1 MRQVAALALL
11 ALVLP
16 IAAWA
21 DGINVTNQ
29 GGTVAFSDMA
39 GTGGLGT
46 IGSTT
51 ISSKG
56 SQLTSWNNNS
66 GHLGLVNYSTGA
78 LMSGSVSGGGTFAA
92 GGMFDII
99 GVGKWA
105 SSLTG
110 LKCGKGCDLFTGSF
124 NKPAIW
130 TLVSS
135 SKQSES
141 FTLTGSIEG
150 TLYTGRTVYG
160 TTTQDITFDNKGQLD
175 KGIGHIGTG
184 GTHLNTAEP
193 GTLGLLGTGL
203 EAVGGMFYR
212 KIYRKID

>member
-1 MRQVAALALL
+1 MGKVAVLALL
-11 ALVLP
+11 ALALP

-21 DGINVTNQ
+21 DGINLTNQ

-39 GTGGLGT
+39 GTGGLGA

-56 SQLTSWNNNS
+56 SQLTSWNNTT
-66 GHLGLVNYSTGA
+66 GHLGLVNYATGA
-78 LMSGSVSGGGTFAA
+78 LASGSVSGGGTFAA

-99 GVGKWA
+99 GTGKWA
-105 SSLTG
+105 SQLTG
-110 LKCGKGCDLFTGSF
+110 SKCGKGCDLFTGSF
-124 NKPAIW
+124 DSPVIW

-141 FTLTGSIEG
+141 FTLTGSIQG
-150 TLYTGRTVYG
+150 MLYTGRTVNG
-160 TTTQDITFDNKGQLD
+160 TTTQDIKIDNQGQLN

-184 GTHLNTAEP
+184 GTHIGTPEP

-203 EAVGGMFYR
+203 VAVAGMFYR
-212 KIYRKID
+212 KVSRRI

>member
-1 MRQVAALALL
+1 LA
-11 ALVLP
+11 LP

-21 DGINVTNQ
+21 DGINITNQ

-39 GTGGLGT
+39 GTAGLGT

-51 ISSKG
+51 ISSHG

-66 GHLGLVNYSTGA
+66 GHLGLVNYSTGV
-78 LMSGSVSGGGTFAA
+78 LESGSVSGGGTFAA

-99 GVGKWA
+99 GTGKWA
-105 SSLTG
+105 SQLTG
-110 LKCGKGCDLFTGSF
+110 SKCGKGCDLFTGSF
-124 NKPAIW
+124 DSPVIW

-150 TLYTGRTVYG
+150 TLYTGRTVNG
-160 TTTQDITFDNKGQLD
+160 STVQNIKIDNQGQLN

-184 GTHLNTAEP
+184 QTGLTPEP

-203 EAVGGMFYR
+203 VAIGGMFRR
-212 KIYRKID
+212 KISKR

>member
-11 ALVLP
+11 ALALP

-21 DGINVTNQ
+21 DGIDITNQ

-39 GTGGLGT
+39 GTGGLGV
-46 IGSTT
+46 IGATT

-78 LMSGSVSGGGTFAA
+78 LESGSVSAGGTFAA
-92 GGMFDII
+92 GGIFDII
-99 GVGKWA
+99 GTGKWA
-105 SSLTG
+105 SGLTG

-124 NKPAIW
+124 DSPVVW

-135 SKQSES
+135 NKQSDS

-160 TTTQDITFDNKGQLD
+160 TTTQDIKIDNQGQLN

-184 GTHLNTAEP
+184 GTHINSPEP

-203 EAVGGMFYR
+203 LAIGGMFFR
-212 KIYRKID
+212 RISRT

>member
-1 MRQVAALALL
+1 
-11 ALVLP
+11 
-16 IAAWA
+16 
-21 DGINVTNQ
+21 
-29 GGTVAFSDMA
+29 MA

-160 TTTQDITFDNKGQLD
+160 TTTQDITIDNKGQLD

-203 EAVGGMFYR
+203 VAVGG
-212 KIYRKID
+212 DVLSQDL

>member
-160 TTTQDITFDNKGQLD
+160 TTTQDITIDNKGQLD

-203 EAVGGMFYR
+203 VAVGGMFYR